1 MTKYEGCSDGNCL
14 LRITPLQQHTNGGCR
29 CLRDVPLPLRLA
41 IQRKLWSQKDE
52 IERLTRLVHDI
63 DVTLRVP
70 AAGYVPV
77 IGDVFEIIDRAE
89 MRAKA
94 TGGE

>member
-52 IERLTRLVHDI
+52 IERLTRELEGVNTSVCHRCGKK
-63 DVTLRVP
+63 VF
-70 AAGYVPV
+70 V
-77 IGDVFEIIDRAE
+77 IQNNVVCQC
-89 MRAKA
+89 A